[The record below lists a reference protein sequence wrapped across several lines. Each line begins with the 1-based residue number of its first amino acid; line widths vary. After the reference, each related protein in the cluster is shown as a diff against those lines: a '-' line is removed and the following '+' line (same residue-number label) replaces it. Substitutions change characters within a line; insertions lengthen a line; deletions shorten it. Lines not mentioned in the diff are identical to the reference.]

1 MRSFGCF
8 RRGVCGINIQMPE
21 DLWLR
26 ELAHGFMGDNPTPQF
41 AGSLADGLA
50 DLRERRVG
58 QNKRHDDSQWA
69 ATAMSC
75 SRFHRNLPCNI
86 REGFYH
92 APFQYAGVGR
102 CDALS
107 SAAGEA
113 MRRRNKRRGK
123 EGETQ
128 RPKALKRFSAA
139 GPQEQI
145 SALTRELNA
154 ALEQQTATSEVLK
167 IISSSPA
174 QL

>member
-92 APFQYAGVGR
+92 ACRAR
-102 CDALS
+102 RSCW
-107 SAAGEA
+107 SAD
-113 MRRRNKRRGK
+113 
-123 EGETQ
+123 
-128 RPKALKRFSAA
+128 
-139 GPQEQI
+139 
-145 SALTRELNA
+145 
-154 ALEQQTATSEVLK
+154 EV
-167 IISSSPA
+167 I
-174 QL
+174 Q